1 MSLADYYR
9 RTVDLND
16 SQIGGWASIY
26 YGVFSKV
33 IEENNYKTVAEV
45 GIGYGTHAKYILKNN
60 PTVERLYLIDP
71 MVFYPNDNFA
81 RDIMNCNAVIPGNN
95 FNELYDLINK
105 ELSPFGDRHT
115 MFRVKSLDVTNEQIA
130 EGALDAVFLDGD
142 HSYAAV
148 SADLEFWWKKI
159 RSGGQLVGDDYWIS
173 SVEQAVTEFAQK
185 HSLSYDFLYRPGT
198 SYKIYRFRKA

>member
-1 MSLADYYR
+1 M
-9 RTVDLND
+9 DLND
-16 SQIGGWASIY
+16 SQLGGWASIY

-60 PTVERLYLIDP
+60 LALERLYLIDP

-95 FNELYDLINK
+95 FNELYDHIQE
-105 ELSPFGDRHT
+105 ELRPFGDRHT

-148 SADLEFWWKKI
+148 TADLEFWWKKI

-198 SYKIYRFRKA
+198 TYKIYRFHKA